1 MNKSILN
8 RKMQRT
14 TETDFLEPLEPQH
27 FPDPNSYVAKIKKV
41 SKPCLYVPFILH
53 SLPPTLSQKD
63 GLVAVLQ

>member
-27 FPDPNSYVAKIKKV
+27 FPDPNPYVAKVKKV
-41 SKPCLYVPFILH
+41 SKPCLYVSFILH
-53 SLPPTLSQKD
+53 SLPPTVSQKNR
-63 GLVAVLQ
+63 LVAELQ